1 MYRYC
6 LSGPWHSFCT
16 RWNEAQIFLS
26 LLAACSLSVFHSRI
40 CTCHH
45 NPKVFKSCSAHWF
58 HHKITTNQQSRQ
70 DCQFEAI
77 ARRPLAVVSSLH
89 LEFVCGM
96 NTSFN
101 TCCWCIATWPR
112 LFFSMQRAL
121 WHGWRCSP
129 PYHTARHI
137 RNCKSLPTLLFH
149 GFISSVSSSLNLSK
163 FGLWGWM
170 VGYAF
175 HCKTAAAFQ
184 SCTGCWTVQAR
195 TVALIAEGH
204 STLTDSNGLTTLIWF
219 LCKPSWVFTDGWK

>member
-16 RWNEAQIFLS
+16 SWNEAQIFLS

-58 HHKITTNQQSRQ
+58 NHKITTNQESRQ

-101 TCCWCIATWPR
+101 TCCWCIALDQGCFFQCNQHFDMGDAVLHPITLHGAFAIASRSR
-112 LFFSMQRAL
+112 LCCFMVSLAQF
-121 WHGWRCSP
+121 P
-129 PYHTARHI
+129 PA
-137 RNCKSLPTLLFH
+137 
-149 GFISSVSSSLNLSK
+149 
-163 FGLWGWM
+163 
-170 VGYAF
+170 
-175 HCKTAAAFQ
+175 
-184 SCTGCWTVQAR
+184 
-195 TVALIAEGH
+195 
-204 STLTDSNGLTTLIWF
+204 
-219 LCKPSWVFTDGWK
+219 